1 MNEEELMQVLLAP
14 RISEKSTRLGD
25 QSGQYVFD
33 VWSKAGKLDIKKAVE
48 TMFGVKVAS
57 VQTCN
62 IKGKVRRFRGILGR
76 RAGHKKAYVRL
87 KQGHEINFTGGQ

>member
-1 MNEEELMQVLLAP
+1 MNEEELMQVLVAP

-25 QSGQYVFD
+25 RSGQYVFD
-33 VWSKAGKLDIKKAVE
+33 VGERARKPDIKRAVE
-48 TMFGVKVAS
+48 AMFGVEVAS

-62 IKGKVRRFRGILGR
+62 IKGKIKRFRGVLGR

-87 KQGHEINFTGGQ
+87 KPGHEIDLMGGQ